1 VPNLARN
8 LERVR
13 LAQRAERIE
22 RVLVALRE
30 QHRERSLRDAV
41 PAPLS
46 QSIAEFAARL
56 AQVHAE
62 QRASSLAGEAGA
74 ATP

>member
-1 VPNLARN
+1 VPTLAKEP
-8 LERVR
+8 ERAR
-13 LAQRAERIE
+13 LAHRADRIE
-22 RVLVALRE
+22 RVLVALQER
-30 QHRERSLRDAV
+30 HRERTLRGAV